1 MGENVRPGGGK
12 IFRIGATMISLS
24 QREEKKDL
32 TFYIIY
38 YICPITKKSHD

>member
-24 QREEKKDL
+24 QREGKKRP
-32 TFYIIY
+32 YILYNLLYLSDNEEI
-38 YICPITKKSHD
+38 S